1 MLAHKGQSRVGD
13 ADFPPSSSPCTTN
26 FMLPVLVHTMSMALD
41 CTMGDAMATPTDMEN
56 HTSTKRMMWVVLRQY
71 CMSTIISLQD
81 LRLDCAKCVTHA
93 FCKGAIF

>member
-1 MLAHKGQSRVGD
+1 
-13 ADFPPSSSPCTTN
+13 
-26 FMLPVLVHTMSMALD
+26 
-41 CTMGDAMATPTDMEN
+41 MGDAMATPTDMEN